1 MFFFLL
7 GTETHIAD
15 LVLTSE
21 LTTSNW
27 GDRRLLFRHQ
37 NMADDVM
44 LKPEWDPYLEKVSPS
59 IQTCPGREP
68 KNRRERERVFALECN
83 TRTLSGYIFLLN
95 IVTKIVFS
103 IL

>member
-1 MFFFLL
+1 MSSNVNCMFFFLL

-27 GDRRLLFRHQ
+27 GDRRLFFRHQ

-68 KNRRERERVFALECN
+68 KNRRERESFCIGMQHSHSKWL
-83 TRTLSGYIFLLN
+83 YLL
-95 IVTKIVFS
+95 VKYCH
-103 IL
+103 